1 MADQTEPGVPGLLE
15 PMADEE
21 EVRDLSRE
29 RGRPDRQTRA
39 DDLVEEREERARLLK
54 GEAAERARA
63 IAFEEGEWR
72 AETRAH
78 ILGHESRLNAV
89 NGNIRLAAKR
99 SEEQT
104 QSIDSL
110 HDSIRDLVAKAET
123 KEAVDLALQ
132 KRLEDAQKSQLGRW
146 SAFWAAAAVIVTL
159 LGVMVALLSAVHAL

>member
-1 MADQTEPGVPGLLE
+1 MRHHDFRVIQGAPCPKNLAPYVAIVANDARATIN
-15 PMADEE
+15 
-21 EVRDLSRE
+21 SIY
-29 RGRPDRQTRA
+29 RGQDA
-39 DDLVEEREERARLLK
+39 ERE
-54 GEAAERARA
+54 
-63 IAFEEGEWR
+63 
-72 AETRAH
+72 TRGH
-78 ILGHESRLNAV
+78 INSHESRLNAV